1 MTVTEL
7 KNRLSTLAVLR
18 NILKR
23 EVPSALFS
31 LLKAESTDE
40 RLSLYGEL
48 VSLLAKS
55 GGSLSEALKIVLIED
70 ENPYIRAVAAKKEV
84 SESLKVNLR
93 EELKLLSELS
103 RLTPDFFRKEWSY
116 EGYLPLF
123 DNEYT
128 DFEAFYEE
136 RIKNVDTLGYGIF
149 ASHSMFRVENNKIVP
164 VEVADAISIDSF
176 VGYEKE
182 RMSVLEN
189 TRALTEKR
197 PAQNVLLC
205 GDAGTGKSSTV
216 KACANYYHDR
226 GVRLIELRKDQLFAL
241 SYVMGAI
248 AENPLKFIIFI
259 DDLSFNKND
268 DCFSMLKAVLEGS
281 AVSKS
286 GNAVIYATSNRRHIV
301 KESFAD
307 RTGTDDVHRN
317 DTMQE
322 LLSLSDR
329 FGLTV
334 YFQKP
339 NRGLYLDI
347 VHELAERNGITLEKS
362 QLDVK
367 AEAFALARGSRS
379 PRAAEQFIKSLL

>member
-7 KNRLSTLAVLR
+7 KNRLSTLTVFRNLLKKDELSVL
-18 NILKR
+18 L
-23 EVPSALFS
+23 S

-40 RLSLYGEL
+40 RLTHFGEF

-55 GGSLSEALKIVLIED
+55 GGSFSEVLKTLIIED
-70 ENPYIRAVAAKKEV
+70 ENSYIKAVATGKEV
-84 SESLKVNLR
+84 AESLKVNLK

-128 DFEAFYEE
+128 DFEEFYGE

-149 ASHSMFRVENNKIVP
+149 ATHSMFRVENNKIVP
-164 VEVADAISIDSF
+164 VEVADTISIDSF
-176 VGYEKE
+176 VGYEAE
-182 RMSVLEN
+182 RKQVLEN
-189 TRALTEKR
+189 TRALTEGR

-216 KACANYYHDR
+216 KACANFYRDR

-241 SYVMGAI
+241 SYVMGTI

-317 DTMQE
+317 DTMQV

-367 AEAFALARGSRS
+367 AEAFALSRGSRS

>member
-23 EVPSALFS
+23 EVPSVLFS
-31 LLKAESTDE
+31 LLKAESADE

-55 GGSLSEALKIVLIED
+55 GGSLSEALKSILIED
-70 ENPYIRAVAAKKEV
+70 ENPYIMAVATKKEV

-93 EELKLLSELS
+93 EELRLLSELS

-128 DFEAFYEE
+128 DFEDFYEE

-226 GVRLIELRKDQLFAL
+226 GVRLIELRKDQLFDL

-339 NRGLYLDI
+339 SRGLYLDI
-347 VHELAERNGITLEKS
+347 IHELAKRNGITLEKA

>member
-23 EVPSALFS
+23 EVPSVLFS
-31 LLKAESTDE
+31 LLKAESADE

-55 GGSLSEALKIVLIED
+55 GGSLSEALKSILIED
-70 ENPYIRAVAAKKEV
+70 ENPYIRAVAAKKKV

-93 EELKLLSELS
+93 EELRLLSELS

-149 ASHSMFRVENNKIVP
+149 ASHSMLRVENNKIVP

-281 AVSKS
+281 AVSRS
-286 GNAVIYATSNRRHIV
+286 GNAGIYATSNRRHIV

-367 AEAFALARGSRS
+367 AEAFALSRGSRS

>member
-70 ENPYIRAVAAKKEV
+70 ENPYIRAVAAKKKV
-84 SESLKVNLR
+84 SESLKANLR

-339 NRGLYLDI
+339 NRWLYLDI

>member
-7 KNRLSTLAVLR
+7 KGRLSTLTVLR
-18 NILKR
+18 GLLKKD
-23 EVPSALFS
+23 ELSVLLS
-31 LLKAESTDE
+31 LLNAESTDE
-40 RLSLYGEL
+40 RLSFYGEF
-48 VSLLAKS
+48 VSILAKS
-55 GGSLSEALKIVLIED
+55 GGSFSTALKVLLTED
-70 ENPYIRAVAAKKEV
+70 ENPYIRAVASKKSV
-84 SESLKVNLR
+84 SASVEANLR
-93 EELKLLSELS
+93 QELKLFTELS
-103 RLTPDFFRKEWSY
+103 SLTPDFFRSQWQY

-123 DNEYT
+123 DNDFT

-136 RIKNVDTLGYGIF
+136 RIKNVSTLGYGIF
-149 ASHSMFRVENNKIVP
+149 ATHSMFRVENNRIIP
-164 VEVADAISIDSF
+164 VEVADSIGIDSF

-182 RMSVLEN
+182 RQQVLEN
-189 TRALTEKR
+189 TRALTEGR

-216 KACANYYHDR
+216 KACANYYRDR

-281 AVSKS
+281 AVSRS

-339 NRGLYLDI
+339 NKLLYLDI
-347 VHELAERNGITLEKS
+347 VHELAERNGIDMEKS

>member
-23 EVPSALFS
+23 EVPSVLFS
-31 LLKAESTDE
+31 LLKAESADE

-55 GGSLSEALKIVLIED
+55 GGSLSEALKSILIED

-84 SESLKVNLR
+84 SESLKANLR
-93 EELKLLSELS
+93 EELRLLSELS

-347 VHELAERNGITLEKS
+347 VHELAQRNGIETDAA
-362 QLDVK
+362 QLDIK
-367 AEAFALARGSRS
+367 AEAFALSRGSRS
-379 PRAAEQFIKSLL
+379 PRAAEQFVKSLL